1 MSLMQMARG
10 PKRLIQ
16 RVSAETDLCAQRR
29 GGTGRGRPKISII
42 WGSLC
47 TPSDQVSDI
56 SRVLKEIEN
65 SVISINWVVEPEG
78 GSNCDAL
85 GDASGNHRY

>member
-1 MSLMQMARG
+1 
-10 PKRLIQ
+10 
-16 RVSAETDLCAQRR
+16 
-29 GGTGRGRPKISII
+29 
-42 WGSLC
+42 LC

-65 SVISINWVVEPEG
+65 SVISINWLVEPEG
-78 GSNCDAL
+78 VQNCDAL